1 MKILLA
7 PDSFKGS
14 LSAEQVCRALQVG
27 VMRVLPDANCVALPL
42 ADGGEGTTAALVAA
56 SGGRLLRHW
65 VSGPLPGGPKVEA
78 CFGLLAGGQTA
89 VIEMA
94 AASGLPLLPPEQR
107 DPRHTTTYGTGE
119 LVAAAL
125 ASGARHLIIGVGG
138 SASHDLGTGLAQ
150 ALGVRF
156 HRSDGS
162 LIEQVMTGAA
172 LSEVASV
179 DLGSLLPALA
189 GCSLALAAD
198 VDNPLLGPHGAAAV
212 YGPQKGATAAIV
224 AELEAGTATAI
235 GPIEAACGRSLRHLP
250 RAGAAGGLGAALI
263 GLMGATPG
271 SGIDLVLEA
280 CAFETHLA
288 GASLVLSGEGRLDGQ
303 TLRGKTIAAVA
314 RRCSQAGVPL
324 VVIAGAL
331 GEGTEALYAL
341 GVTSMVSL
349 VPGPMT
355 LEAAMAASPAL
366 IADAA
371 ERVLRLFLAAD
382 PQQA

>member
-14 LSAEQVCRALQVG
+14 LSAEQVCRALRVG
-27 VMRVLPDANCVALPL
+27 VKRVLPDANCVALPL
-42 ADGGEGTTAALVAA
+42 ADGGEGTTSALVAA
-56 SGGRLLRHW
+56 SGGRLLHRW
-65 VSGPLPGGPKVEA
+65 VSGPLPGEPPVQA
-78 CFGLLAGGQTA
+78 CFGLLDGGRTA

-94 AASGLPLLPPEQR
+94 AASGLPLVLPDKR
-107 DPRHTTTYGTGE
+107 DPRHTTSYGTGE

-125 ASGARHLIIGVGG
+125 ASGARHLIIGAGG

-156 HRSDGS
+156 RRADGS

-172 LSEVASV
+172 LAEVASV
-179 DLGSLLPALA
+179 DLAGLLPALA
-189 GCSLALAAD
+189 GSSFALAAD
-198 VDNPLLGPHGAAAV
+198 VDNPLLGPSGAAAV
-212 YGPQKGATAAIV
+212 YGPQKGATATIV

-235 GPIEAACGRSLRHLP
+235 GPIEAASGRSLRDLP
-250 RAGAAGGLGAALI
+250 GAGAAGGLGATLI
-263 GLMGATPG
+263 GLLGATPG

-280 CAFETHLA
+280 CGFQSHLA

-303 TLRGKTIAAVA
+303 TLRGKTIAALA

-331 GEGTEALYAL
+331 GEGTGALYAL

-355 LEAAMAASPAL
+355 LEAAMASSPVL
-366 IADAA
+366 LADAA
-371 ERVLRLFLAAD
+371 ERVVRLFLATD
-382 PQQA
+382 PQKS

>member
-14 LSAEQVCRALQVG
+14 LSAEQVCSALMVG
-27 VMRVLPDANCVALPL
+27 VKRVLPDANCVALPL

-56 SGGRLLRHW
+56 SGGRLLHRW
-65 VSGPLPGGPKVEA
+65 VTGPLPGGAKVLA
-78 CFGLLAGGQTA
+78 CFGLLVGGHTA

-94 AASGLPLLPPEQR
+94 AASGLPLLPPDQR

-156 HRSDGS
+156 RRADGS
-162 LIEQVMTGAA
+162 LIEAVMTGAA
-172 LSEVASV
+172 LAEVASV
-179 DLGSLLPALA
+179 DLEGLLPGLA
-189 GCSLALAAD
+189 GCSIALAAD
-198 VDNPLLGPHGAAAV
+198 VDNPLLGPQGAAAL

-224 AELEAGTATAI
+224 AELEAGSAAAI
-235 GPIEAACGRSLRHLP
+235 GPIEAACGRSLRQLP
-250 RAGAAGGLGAALI
+250 GAGAAGGLGAALI
-263 GLMGATPG
+263 GLLGATPG

-366 IADAA
+366 LADAA
-371 ERVLRLFLAAD
+371 ERVVRLFLATD
-382 PQQA
+382 PQKF

>member
-1 MKILLA
+1 VKRI
-7 PDSFKGS
+7 
-14 LSAEQVCRALQVG
+14 
-27 VMRVLPDANCVALPL
+27 LPDANCVALPL

-56 SGGRLLRHW
+56 SGGRLLHRW
-65 VSGPLPGGPKVEA
+65 VSGPLPGGAKLQA
-78 CFGLLAGGQTA
+78 CFGLLADGHTA

-94 AASGLPLLPPEQR
+94 AASGLPLLPPEKR
-107 DPRHTTTYGTGE
+107 DPRHTTSYGTGE

-172 LSEVASV
+172 LAEVASV
-179 DLGSLLPALA
+179 DLEGLLPGLA
-189 GCSLALAAD
+189 GCSIALAAD
-198 VDNPLLGPHGAAAV
+198 VDNPLLGPDGAAAV

-224 AELEAGTATAI
+224 AELEAGTASAI
-235 GPIEAACGRSLRHLP
+235 GPIEAACGRSLRQLP
-250 RAGAAGGLGAALI
+250 GAGAAGGLGAALI
-263 GLMGATPG
+263 GLLGATPG

-314 RRCSQAGVPL
+314 SRCRQAGVPL

-331 GEGTEALYAL
+331 GEGTEDLYAL

-355 LEAAMAASPAL
+355 LEAAIAASPAL
-366 IADAA
+366 LADAA
-371 ERVLRLFLAAD
+371 ERVVRLFLATD
-382 PQQA
+382 PQKF

>member
-14 LSAEQVCRALQVG
+14 LSAEQVCTALQVG

-56 SGGRLLRHW
+56 SGGRLLHRW
-65 VSGPLPGGPKVEA
+65 VSGPLPGGAKVQA
-78 CFGLLAGGQTA
+78 CFGLLADGHTA

-156 HRSDGS
+156 RRADGS
-162 LIEQVMTGAA
+162 LIAQMMTGAA
-172 LSEVASV
+172 LAEVASV
-179 DLGSLLPALA
+179 DLGGLLPALA
-189 GCSLALAAD
+189 GCSFALAAD
-198 VDNPLLGPHGAAAV
+198 VDNPLLGPSGAAAV

-235 GPIEAACGRSLRHLP
+235 GPIETACGRSLRHLP
-250 RAGAAGGLGAALI
+250 GAGAAGGLGATLI
-263 GLMGATPG
+263 GLLGATPG

-280 CAFETHLA
+280 WAFETHLA

-303 TLRGKTIAAVA
+303 TLHGKTIAAVA

-331 GEGTEALYAL
+331 GEDTEALYEL
-341 GVTSMVSL
+341 GVTSMMSL

-366 IADAA
+366 LADAA
-371 ERVLRLFLAAD
+371 ERVVRLFLTTD
-382 PQQA
+382 PQQT